1 MKRAVDIAARILS
14 ELNDIFTTKL
24 QKLALYSQAYHLV
37 TVDEP
42 LFSEQIEA

>member
-1 MKRAVDIAARILS
+1 MKRAIDIAALILS
-14 ELNDIFTTKL
+14 ELNDIFTMKV
-24 QKLALYSQAYHLV
+24 QKLALYLQAYHLV